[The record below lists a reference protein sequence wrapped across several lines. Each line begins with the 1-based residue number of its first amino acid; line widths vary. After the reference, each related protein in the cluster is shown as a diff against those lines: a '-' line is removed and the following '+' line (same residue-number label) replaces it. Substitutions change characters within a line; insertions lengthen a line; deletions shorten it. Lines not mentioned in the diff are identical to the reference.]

1 MTFLLPPGIKG
12 LNLDFFLWKPFVYN
26 FCCLFCAVLPHEKKP
41 LQNIVKITF
50 YVLYFLKYVLF
61 EWPLDKLQ
69 NMAWDGFACCRQ
81 ETETNRP
88 LQADHFSH
96 RRSSLFDS
104 LRALLQTDYE
114 KRQIS
119 FVYIEKNY
127 YCVTQQN
134 LLCLDISIFLP
145 CH

>member
-1 MTFLLPPGIKG
+1 
-12 LNLDFFLWKPFVYN
+12 
-26 FCCLFCAVLPHEKKP
+26 
-41 LQNIVKITF
+41 
-50 YVLYFLKYVLF
+50 
-61 EWPLDKLQ
+61 
-69 NMAWDGFACCRQ
+69 MAWDGFACCRQ

-145 CH
+145 SLETHISISESEEENTLTYKNKIHVLGEFFICLF